1 MVTQEQLK
9 EQIYR
14 YVDAP
19 LNPGVNF
26 DTGLYYEAIGQTAA
40 ALSFFLRC
48 AELTEDDLLAYEAL
62 LKTLPDSL
70 SSIFSFEK
78 QLLSLS

>member
-1 MVTQEQLK
+1 MVNQEQLK

-40 ALSFFLRC
+40 ALSFFFIPRFIDGEIN
-48 AELTEDDLLAYEAL
+48 A
-62 LKTLPDSL
+62 PNIL
-70 SSIFSFEK
+70 SGNVNVWFMLFYYFV
-78 QLLSLS
+78 